1 MHPIPSAQ
9 AIHSHM
15 KELKLYRLW
24 TSQKLLEIA
33 KVEVM
38 PRGSHPV
45 LQKVDFKLEWQP
57 SVRGLSALDKA
68 AKAQIRRAF
77 QTKKA
82 FKLLE
87 KLEQIGRWC
96 DPGWPA
102 EVTLDK
108 LPKSA
113 RAIQYKVVWKPT
125 RGKFSHFSMNLQK
138 EIAENLRSEGW
149 QFQDL
154 GKICQRQ
161 EGHGTS
167 MEANSPTHYIPPP
180 PPPEQTHTGST
191 IDDYGRMVKTLEKG
205 NKERLQTTRASH
217 SHGGA

>member
-1 MHPIPSAQ
+1 
-9 AIHSHM
+9 
-15 KELKLYRLW
+15 
-24 TSQKLLEIA
+24 
-33 KVEVM
+33 
-38 PRGSHPV
+38 
-45 LQKVDFKLEWQP
+45 
-57 SVRGLSALDKA
+57 VRGLSALDEA

-77 QTKKA
+77 QSKKD

-87 KLEQIGRWC
+87 ELRQIGRWC

-102 EVTLDK
+102 EVTLDE

-161 EGHGTS
+161 EDQEDHDAS
-167 MEANSPTHYIPPP
+167 MEASSPTHYLPPP
-180 PPPEQTHTGST
+180 PPPEQTGVPT
-191 IDDYGRMVKTLEKG
+191 DDYVRMLEAFEKA
-205 NKERLQTTRASH
+205 NKELLWEFRASRGH
-217 SHGGA
+217 EGV